1 MAISSTH
8 TVLSCNSYE
17 QKLFRSKNQ
26 FSAPLIGPKTQLIST
41 SSDRVKLAARS
52 HTTPRVLSKPTE
64 AVPSETKTDK
74 PRPKPEPDHPPL
86 AETWREFHGENNWEG
101 LLDPMHPPLR
111 AELIRYGEMTQA
123 CYDAFD
129 FDPYSKY
136 CGSCKY
142 APQEFFKRLGMDH
155 YGYDVARYLF
165 ATSNINLPNF
175 FKKSRWPQVWST
187 NANWIGYIAV
197 SNDERS
203 KSLGRRD
210 IIISWRGTVTN
221 LEWVADLMDILT
233 PVSKHIPCPDPTVK
247 AEAGFLD
254 LYTDKKVDCDYCH
267 ISAREQIETE
277 VKKIVARYPNEELS
291 ISIMGHSLG
300 SALAMLSGFNIVE
313 TGLNVT
319 TDGRKIP
326 VCIFSFAGPRVGNI
340 GFKERVEKSGLKVL
354 RIFNIHDVVPKSPGF
369 IFNENM
375 PQMPQFLMKFI
386 EGLPWTYFHIGV
398 KLQLDHKKSPYLRTE
413 EDVGNFHNLEA
424 HLHLIDGYH
433 GEGKKFEL
441 TTGRDPALVNK
452 SCDFLQDHLMIP
464 PNWRQDENKGLVRTP
479 DGRWTEP
486 ERPKHV

>member
-1 MAISSTH
+1 MAISPAH

-17 QKLFRSKNQ
+17 QKLFRSH
-26 FSAPLIGPKTQLIST
+26 A
-41 SSDRVKLAARS
+41 
-52 HTTPRVLSKPTE
+52 TPRVLSKPTE
-64 AVPSETKTDK
+64 AVPSETKADK

-111 AELIRYGEMTQA
+111 AEVIRYGEMTQA

-300 SALAMLSGFNIVE
+300 SALAMLSGFDIVE

-340 GFKERVEKSGLKVL
+340 GFKERVEKSG
-354 RIFNIHDVVPKSPGF
+354 
-369 IFNENM
+369 
-375 PQMPQFLMKFI
+375 MPQFLMKFI

-464 PNWRQDENKGLVRTP
+464 PSWRQVENKGLVRTP